1 MILDE
6 EVLKLAKSCKFDNFV
21 GEKDDETDG
30 VYWECWEDQLIEFAQ
45 KLYKIAY
52 NKGHDDG
59 WEDRGIAESSTYPSG
74 LVGDPQ

>member
-6 EVLKLAKSCKFDNFV
+6 EVIKLVKEHFEEDWDENDGWEYSGNFDAFVKFARA
-21 GEKDDETDG
+21 
-30 VYWECWEDQLIEFAQ
+30 I
-45 KLYKIAY
+45 YKMGY
-52 NKGHDDG
+52 DKGHDGG